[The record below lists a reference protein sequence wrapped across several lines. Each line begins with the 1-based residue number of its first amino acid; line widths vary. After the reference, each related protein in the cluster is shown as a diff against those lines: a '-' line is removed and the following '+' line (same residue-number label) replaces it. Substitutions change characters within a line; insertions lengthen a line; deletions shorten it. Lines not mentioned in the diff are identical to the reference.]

1 VKLPSYNTV
10 TEVTTTE
17 VDQGSFVFKAK
28 IKTSAHRKS
37 EVSMYLKEHYFVPE
51 ASPSN
56 GTDIVG
62 HLVPAPK

>member
-37 EVSMYLKEHYFVPE
+37 EVSMYLKEHYFVPR
-51 ASPSN
+51 SQPQ
-56 GTDIVG
+56 
-62 HLVPAPK
+62 